1 MASNTHNITPL
12 SLDQQREIFSQ
23 RRFLATPLAGTIAWT
38 IAGFAGHFLSE
49 FHAVLTLFIATGSIV
64 YLAMLI
70 ARFTGEDFFQKGKP
84 KNTFDNLFL
93 RTVASSFLIYA
104 IAIPFFLLDHTSLPL
119 SIGILTGT
127 MWLPFSWIINHWIGT
142 FHALARTIL
151 IVAVWY
157 GLPEAR
163 FVAIPMV
170 IIVIYAISIIVLEK
184 RWHDLNSFSTTDRV

>member
-1 MASNTHNITPL
+1 
-12 SLDQQREIFSQ
+12 
-23 RRFLATPLAGTIAWT
+23 
-38 IAGFAGHFLSE
+38 
-49 FHAVLTLFIATGSIV
+49 
-64 YLAMLI
+64 
-70 ARFTGEDFFQKGKP
+70 
-84 KNTFDNLFL
+84 L

-163 FVAIPMV
+163 FVAIPVV
-170 IIVIYAISIIVLEK
+170 IIAIYAISIIVLEK
-184 RWHDLNSFSTTDRV
+184 RWHTLNSFSTTDRV